1 MCIKL
6 IQKEHC
12 FNMGT
17 SITQGAKIALGDLA
31 MSLQPTNI
39 PVIGTRDWSV
49 EEDALGKDI
58 CF

>member
-1 MCIKL
+1 
-6 IQKEHC
+6 
-12 FNMGT
+12 MGT